1 VKPYRIL
8 HAVGAIGLIGGTLFI
23 ASGAA
28 SAAATPGAATTST
41 APCGKTGTA
50 GASSCTYSV
59 PGTDTFTVPAGVTV
73 ATFKVLGAQGG
84 SYPGTAAGGRGGA
97 ARSPRR

>member
-8 HAVGAIGLIGGTLFI
+8 PAVGAIGLIGGTLFI

-28 SAAATPGAATTST
+28 SAAATPGGTAAPT

-59 PGTDTFTVPAGVTV
+59 PGTDTFTVPADVTI

-84 SYPGTAAGGRGGA
+84 SYPGTAPGGRGGSA
-97 ARSPRR
+97 A